1 MQTLDCWNS
10 NAANDDPI
18 PSCCCLRNRSS
29 WEQSFSAVK
38 HHSVLVSP
46 SERSRKQRGRPRQSV
61 GSGVNVAIIGLPS
74 TSATEPNAGGSLSQ
88 PPVVHYGPHSALIRA
103 NPPWWAPARASCQ
116 RASSTWAALD
126 DRGRFRRV
134 TGENSSQTHPPHG
147 RRSTREEVQ
156 LSRCSTEKASQ
167 VGWTQE
173 SRCCQE
179 CLLSNLKRAEIN
191 RRYAQQEQQ
200 WMLSRIYESANAQLH
215 LKYFSVCRDEP
226 DVCFNKW

>member
-1 MQTLDCWNS
+1 MFIVSIKLKAQTLDCWNS
-10 NAANDDPI
+10 STANDDPI

-61 GSGVNVAIIGLPS
+61 GSGVNAAIIALPS

-88 PPVVHYGPHSALIRA
+88 PPVVPYGPHSALIRA

-116 RASSTWAALD
+116 HASSTRAALD
-126 DRGRFRRV
+126 DGTF
-134 TGENSSQTHPPHG
+134 QTCYRWTSFQTRPPHG
-147 RRSTREEVQ
+147 RRSTREELQ
-156 LSRCSTEKASQ
+156 LSRCSTEKASR

-179 CLLSNLKRAEIN
+179 CLLSNLKRAEIT
-191 RRYAQQEQQ
+191 RSYA
-200 WMLSRIYESANAQLH
+200 
-215 LKYFSVCRDEP
+215 
-226 DVCFNKW
+226 